1 MTKVTVLQQK
11 MVPKNKR
18 RGSEDGILV
27 DEHCYAVID
36 GVSSGV
42 SPTSGSS
49 QVDTQTPGQ
58 FAMENGKKALVKACK
73 LAEKPADIVPYLT
86 TELARA
92 LETHPVQ
99 GTPAYTFVAFVP
111 KFNKIVRVGD
121 CTYLLDGK
129 GKNEGLAVD
138 SFKTK
143 IRVRDLNEMLAQG
156 FAYDALLQEDPT
168 QPRMDFWTKGW
179 QYQYANNDHPQF
191 GYSVINGHKVPDCK
205 VEYFD
210 VPNDTEVILLASD
223 GCPADL
229 LVTDDLESSYR
240 NLLAVLKE
248 DPLCIR
254 KYPGVRPVYAG
265 YEIPDD
271 FSAIRLRIQRD

>member
-1 MTKVTVLQQK
+1 MSNVTVLQEK

-18 RGSEDGILV
+18 RGSEDGTLF
-27 DEHCYAVID
+27 DEDCYAVLD

-49 QVDTQTPGQ
+49 QVDSQTPGQ
-58 FAMENGKKALVKACK
+58 FAMKNGKKALVAACR
-73 LAEKPADIVPYLT
+73 LAKTPDDIVHYLT
-86 TELARA
+86 ESLAKA
-92 LETHPVQ
+92 LDIHFIK

-111 KFNKIVRVGD
+111 KFNMIVRVGD

-138 SFKTK
+138 RFKTN
-143 IRVRDLNEMLAQG
+143 IRVRDLKEMISQG
-156 FAYDALLQEDPT
+156 FTHDTLLQEDPT
-168 QPRMDFWTKGW
+168 QGRMDFWTKGW
-179 QYQYANNDHPQF
+179 QYQFANSDNPEY
-191 GYSVINGHKVPDCK
+191 GYGVINGHKVPNTR

-210 VPNDTEVILLASD
+210 VPHGTSEILLASD

-229 LVTDDLESSYR
+229 LVDNDLESAYEQ
-240 NLLAVLKE
+240 LLEALKE
-248 DPLCIR
+248 DPLCIG
-254 KYPGVRPVYAG
+254 KYPGVRPVYSG

-271 FSAIRLRIQRD
+271 FTAVRLKLG